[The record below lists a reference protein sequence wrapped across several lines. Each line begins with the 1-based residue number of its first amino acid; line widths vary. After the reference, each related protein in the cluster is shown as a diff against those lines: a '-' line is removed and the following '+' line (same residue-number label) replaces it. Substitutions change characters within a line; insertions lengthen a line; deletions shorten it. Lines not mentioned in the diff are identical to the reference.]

1 MQANMDAAQ
10 QDVYEMQKLFGS
22 EEANIYQAVLLYRTG
37 QPLPAL
43 KLLGESI
50 RSTSYQDAA
59 SQIWIGFHLGEASRV
74 ANQPD
79 KALTLWRR
87 LLQAYPQSHLLRLSL
102 ADLLNQK
109 KKYKEAKAV
118 ATLNSSTINSNLT
131 DALLMQALIAS
142 RGLNTNDEV
151 LLASQMAARLQ
162 TQSLRQE
169 SLIERPRLIFQIAY
183 GNNLA
188 SGLALS
194 IENWKIQKEPTDA
207 VLFLQ
212 AALALNQAKS
222 AEPVLRWAA
231 STKYTDP
238 QLSLLI
244 DAVLKHPS
252 WSGRS

>member
-1 MQANMDAAQ
+1 
-10 QDVYEMQKLFGS
+10 
-22 EEANIYQAVLLYRTG
+22 
-37 QPLPAL
+37 
-43 KLLGESI
+43 
-50 RSTSYQDAA
+50 
-59 SQIWIGFHLGEASRV
+59 
-74 ANQPD
+74 
-79 KALTLWRR
+79 
-87 LLQAYPQSHLLRLSL
+87 
-102 ADLLNQK
+102 
-109 KKYKEAKAV
+109 
-118 ATLNSSTINSNLT
+118 
-131 DALLMQALIAS
+131 MQALIAS

-151 LLASQMAARLQ
+151 SLASQMAARLQ

-169 SLIERPRLIFQIAY
+169 SLIERPRLIYQIAY

>member
-1 MQANMDAAQ
+1 
-10 QDVYEMQKLFGS
+10 
-22 EEANIYQAVLLYRTG
+22 
-37 QPLPAL
+37 
-43 KLLGESI
+43 
-50 RSTSYQDAA
+50 
-59 SQIWIGFHLGEASRV
+59 
-74 ANQPD
+74 
-79 KALTLWRR
+79 
-87 LLQAYPQSHLLRLSL
+87 
-102 ADLLNQK
+102 
-109 KKYKEAKAV
+109 
-118 ATLNSSTINSNLT
+118 
-131 DALLMQALIAS
+131 MQALIAS

-169 SLIERPRLIFQIAY
+169 SLIERPRLIYQIAY
-183 GNNLA
+183 GSNLA

-222 AEPVLRWAA
+222 AEPVVRWAA

>member
-1 MQANMDAAQ
+1 
-10 QDVYEMQKLFGS
+10 
-22 EEANIYQAVLLYRTG
+22 
-37 QPLPAL
+37 
-43 KLLGESI
+43 
-50 RSTSYQDAA
+50 
-59 SQIWIGFHLGEASRV
+59 
-74 ANQPD
+74 
-79 KALTLWRR
+79 
-87 LLQAYPQSHLLRLSL
+87 
-102 ADLLNQK
+102 
-109 KKYKEAKAV
+109 
-118 ATLNSSTINSNLT
+118 
-131 DALLMQALIAS
+131 MQALIAS
-142 RGLNTNDEV
+142 RGLNTNDEIS
-151 LLASQMAARLQ
+151 LASQMAARLQ

-169 SLIERPRLIFQIAY
+169 SLIERPRLIYQIAY

>member
-1 MQANMDAAQ
+1 
-10 QDVYEMQKLFGS
+10 
-22 EEANIYQAVLLYRTG
+22 
-37 QPLPAL
+37 
-43 KLLGESI
+43 
-50 RSTSYQDAA
+50 
-59 SQIWIGFHLGEASRV
+59 
-74 ANQPD
+74 
-79 KALTLWRR
+79 
-87 LLQAYPQSHLLRLSL
+87 
-102 ADLLNQK
+102 
-109 KKYKEAKAV
+109 
-118 ATLNSSTINSNLT
+118 
-131 DALLMQALIAS
+131 MQALIAS

-151 LLASQMAARLQ
+151 SLASQMAARLQ

-212 AALALNQAKS
+212 AALALKQAKS